1 MSLAPK
7 FYCWPPPPPGFLSQG
22 IQAFFC
28 EDKGHILVLILL
40 ITIFH
45 VWVLCVSTNLVFLEW
60 MGLFQLGP
68 PSQKAAQLSED
79 DHVALHDITCCW
91 LWLRAYMERTFTAS
105 VVSQHIELFENG
117 HFDCINILPTLFLKT
132 KPSNQYL
139 GNLWNDWW
147 PNTPY
152 KNFTLPSQSPPPN
165 AAEPFRASGMTFFC
179 HFLNLSTFLL
189 WEELRLIE
197 FIWGLG

>member
-79 DHVALHDITCCW
+79 DHVALRDITCCW

-147 PNTPY
+147 PNTFGWGWLMAKCIRPGMIDGQMHSAGHHGVSG
-152 KNFTLPSQSPPPN
+152 NPVTLSQILSASPWKSITKK
-165 AAEPFRASGMTFFC
+165 FR
-179 HFLNLSTFLL
+179 
-189 WEELRLIE
+189 
-197 FIWGLG
+197 